1 MGRVLKILVA
11 LFGVLFLISNA
22 LAYPSDSCTSWTDV
36 SGTVEITTSGCYR
49 VTDNYTYLK
58 IRGGDTI
65 VVDLNGHETY
75 FDFCPSSDLNVQE
88 LEVFNGRLY
97 NSCSSTYLHIANVY
111 LHDLEAVS
119 GYLISTGNVEIK
131 NITEGDLSITS
142 DLYTDA
148 NISVVNVQNMRLIL
162 KPVKPA
168 NINITDSDFRELYIY
183 AYPDVNIQMT
193 DTNLTYKT
201 VIVHGHALNLDLN
214 NVLLDG
220 RQLTYNN
227 DTSTWESDGA
237 YLTDSL
243 PATAPV
249 HVHYVGVLS
258 EGSYDLNSD
267 HTYADYVALYA
278 TSNITD
284 FTGGIVQF
292 TNTVGAITNSTVDL
306 YGKDGYIAYYS
317 SELINS
323 TVSLFPVGSTP
334 SGGFLARTQDFNMS
348 GSTVNTYWFAIDSW
362 GTEETNIYNGTLNI
376 WGWSGISFYTSNH
389 VYNIYS
395 TTISSKYIQ
404 LDKARLRVS
413 TSSNV
418 TINFNGATFSG
429 DLYPLIIYFNAPD
442 SDVYFRDVNFA
453 GQTTIICESQ
463 NTTLHF
469 EGTTNTDNVTVDQSC
484 QLPVLPNL
492 RVKEIE
498 YTPEKVTTNTLV
510 AVYAIIENNYTS
522 SITTK
527 VKFYVDET
535 LYSSQTVSLE
545 PGDNN
550 IMLHNGVSLSTPG
563 QHTFRVIV
571 DPDNEVTE
579 SDETDN
585 ELNTTVN
592 VLQYIELSSCIGEIN
607 VPAYVVQIADFEN
620 APQYCVT
627 INAPYVEW
635 HSNGHNF
642 TGYSSLVV
650 EGDSN
655 VTFYGDVNP
664 AEDTVSIMITFRG
677 GQEVNINDYSELR
690 IYTTSTSY
698 ATVRLSNVTKTD
710 ISTLSYQNI
719 IVEDSTEF
727 EYIGTIYGCGELVPN
742 NSVIT
747 SVSYMI
753 PSYADHT
760 TRAVPL
766 YANVVATDENAAYI
780 WRCTAPEFGVGTV
793 QAVFITADQNIEIAD
808 VNVLGRFKIVTKNFD
823 PTIQSTIRNVRT
835 PHLEIESGTYSIE
848 NTQIGYMVDPILAE
862 RGLAFNV
869 HNFRILHGTGSI
881 TDSEINVSYLQFGS
895 GYPPADVTV
904 ENSKI
909 YAYSATGLATVRMVN
924 GTITVDL
931 TESPSEFV
939 VEDNANCSFYG
950 DNNIICL
957 GDAYLYTTPY
967 TKSSMPFD
975 SSCLDNM
982 VDLTGDYY
990 IENVQTEPDTV
1001 ETGKPVTVLF
1011 NIVSTHAFA
1020 PTATVHYEIYVD
1032 GTKVAE
1038 DDVAVPA
1045 GSSTQVEANIVAPAI
1060 PGQHTVEV
1068 VISPPSDMPDANTSN
1083 NTAQISVLAE
1093 QPVPQESAPASVGA
1107 GVTEYIST
1115 TRAIYVSGRI
1125 NEQKKVMIPV
1135 FWELPFKVKARL
1147 MYRGSV
1153 EGPET
1158 VMLSPGKNTIPVKV
1172 LITGSGKIG
1181 EVIISA
1187 GQYKTTANIYSTVL
1201 AQGVL
1206 PVSVNGNGVLLLA
1219 LILLAAY
1226 LLFGR

>member
-1 MGRVLKILVA
+1 MARVLTIMIA
-11 LFGVLFLISNA
+11 IFWALFLISNA

-49 VTDNYTYLK
+49 VTENYTYLK

-65 VVDLNGHETY
+65 VVDLNGHETH

-88 LEVFNGRLY
+88 LEAFNGWFNNPCASYRM
-97 NSCSSTYLHIANVY
+97 HIANVY
-111 LHDLEAVS
+111 LHDLERAF
-119 GYLISTGNVEIK
+119 GYFISAGNVDIK
-131 NITEGDLSITS
+131 NIAEGDLSITS

-148 NISVVNVQNMRLIL
+148 NISVVNVHNMRLIL

-168 NINITDSDFRELYIY
+168 DINIADSDFEKLYIY
-183 AYPDVNIQMT
+183 AYPDVNIQIT

-258 EGSYDLNSD
+258 EGFYNLNSD
-267 HTYADYVALYA
+267 HTYADYLALYA
-278 TSNITD
+278 ASNITD

-292 TNTVGAITNSTVDL
+292 VGSVDTITNSTVDL
-306 YGKDGYIAYYS
+306 YAREYLTMYYS
-317 SELINS
+317 SELLNS
-323 TVSLFPVGSTP
+323 TVSVFWRETTP
-334 SGGFLARTQDFNMS
+334 DGGFRVYTQDFDMS
-348 GSTVNTYWFAIDSW
+348 GSTINTGGFEIQPQS
-362 GTEETNIYNGTLNI
+362 TETNIHNGTLNI
-376 WGWSGISFYTSNH
+376 WHGFVFATSPDH
-389 VYNIYS
+389 IFNIYS
-395 TTISSKYIQ
+395 TTINAKDVWLGKTWLYIS
-404 LDKARLRVS
+404 AYA
-413 TSSNV
+413 SNL
-418 TINFNGATFSG
+418 TINFIGATFSG
-429 DLYPLIIYFNAPD
+429 DLYPLTIKIYAPD
-442 SDVYFRDVNFA
+442 SDVHFRDVNFA
-453 GQTTIICESQ
+453 GQTTIICDSQ
-463 NTTLHF
+463 NTTLYF

-492 RVKEIE
+492 RVKKIE

-510 AVYAIIENNYTS
+510 AVYATIENNYTS

-550 IMLHNGVSLSTPG
+550 IMLHNGVSISTPG

-698 ATVRLSNVTKTD
+698 ATVRLTNVTKTD

-760 TRAVPL
+760 ARAVPL

-780 WRCTAPEFGVGTV
+780 WRCTIPEFGIGTV
-793 QAVFITADQNIEIAD
+793 QSVFITADQNIEISD

-823 PTIQSTIRNVRT
+823 PTIHSTIRNVWT
-835 PHLEIESGTYSIE
+835 SHLEIESGTYTIE
-848 NTQIGYMVDPILAE
+848 NTRIGYMVEPILAE
-862 RGLAFNV
+862 RGLEFHI

-895 GYPPADVTV
+895 GYPPADVTI

-924 GTITVDL
+924 GTITFDL
-931 TESPSEFV
+931 TEAPSEFV
-939 VEDNANCSFYG
+939 VEDNADCSFYG

-990 IENVQTEPDTV
+990 VENVQTEPETV
-1001 ETGKPVTVLF
+1001 ETGKPVTVSF
-1011 NIVSTHAFA
+1011 SIVSTHAFA

-1038 DDVAVPA
+1038 DDVAVSA

-1068 VISPPSDMPDANTSN
+1068 VISPPSDMPDTNSSN

-1125 NEQKKVMIPV
+1125 NEQKNVMIPV
-1135 FWELPFKVKARL
+1135 FWEMPFKVKARL
-1147 MYRGSV
+1147 TYKGSV
-1153 EGPET
+1153 KGPET

-1206 PVSVNGNGVLLLA
+1206 PVSVNGNRVLLLA